1 MKKTGKLFKSE
12 KTVLDQNSATD
23 NILNKTNDIESK
35 ESFSSIRANNCLIS
49 GKWVYEVQIH
59 SHKLAQIG
67 WVIYINK
74 VSNLDSFQ
82 AKQWCRR

>member
-23 NILNKTNDIESK
+23 N
-35 ESFSSIRANNCLIS
+35 ESFSSIRANNCFIS

-67 WVIYINK
+67 WVIIY
-74 VSNLDSFQ
+74 
-82 AKQWCRR
+82 